1 MNPQERELHIVDTWD
16 FDDPKATFDAF
27 AGDVASVGATSA
39 DGLVLRTQQARA
51 LGLQRQIDEANDS
64 ARRRGVR
71 PRKDRSVSST
81 RPTPIT
87 SGRGWRSSG
96 VGPSNSGGDAA
107 GARPHLDV
115 AYDESM
121 AIELDGL
128 AVDALHMSA
137 IVAGSIDGPAAASAI
152 NGQAISVAERSSD
165 PAARRWLG
173 SLLNNLG
180 WDRHDAGSYEE
191 ALEIF
196 RRALAVRQEQGSK
209 REIEVARWCVGRC
222 LRSLERYAE
231 ALEIQETLAA
241 SRSGS
246 EDGYVYEEI
255 GENLLA
261 LGRDEDAAT
270 YFSRAHEL
278 LSDDDWLVD
287 NESERLERLL
297 FLSDD

>member
-1 MNPQERELHIVDTWD
+1 MNPQEREQHIVDTWD
-16 FDDPKATFDAF
+16 FDDPQATFERFGADVESIGPNTADAL
-27 AGDVASVGATSA
+27 T
-39 DGLVLRTQQARA
+39 LRTQQGRS
-51 LGLQRQIDEANDS
+51 LGLQRRFDEANALLDAVATDLDS
-64 ARRRGVR
+64 HVGDLDEADAHHVRARLEIERGRVLN
-71 PRKDRSVSST
+71 SS
-81 RPTPIT
+81 
-87 SGRGWRSSG
+87 
-96 VGPSNSGGDAA
+96 GDAA
-107 GARPHLDV
+107 SARPHFDV

-121 AIELDGL
+121 AIGLDGL
-128 AVDALHMSA
+128 AVDALHMTA
-137 IVAGSIDGPAAASAI
+137 IVVGSTDGPAAATAVNS
-152 NGQAISVAERSSD
+152 QAISVAERSSD

-196 RRALAVRQEQGSK
+196 RRALAVRQEQGSR
-209 REIEVARWCVGRC
+209 REIEIARWCVGRC
-222 LRSLERYAE
+222 LRSLERYSE
-231 ALEIQETLAA
+231 ALDIQETLAE

-297 FLSDD
+297 FLSDE